1 MSILNRI
8 RTILAGERYCS
19 DEHLEGYLEQYHFSE
34 VNKLVILDK
43 MIKKEEGIQM
53 RVYDKEFKEEA
64 LKLSSCPA

>member
-1 MSILNRI
+1 MQQHWLDGHPSQHSIRGWHP
-8 RTILAGERYCS
+8 R
-19 DEHLEGYLEQYHFSE
+19 LEQYHFSE

-64 LKLSSCPA
+64 LKLS